1 MILCLKHGIIS
12 IKLFLQCI
20 VVLDFNW
27 HYNINLI
34 YDGSMVLAIGGTEN

>member
-1 MILCLKHGIIS
+1 MLCSKHGIIS
-12 IKLFLQCI
+12 IKLFLQRT

-34 YDGSMVLAIGGTEN
+34 YDGFMVLGGTEN